1 MKNTRE
7 RKNYQLQKDNKQI
20 LEAIANHERDNQI
33 KQLVK
38 ELSEINQ
45 ESIDLNQRYFNT
57 LGFTRNI
64 IWRLNEILKDKK
76 ELK

>member
-45 ESIDLNQRYFNT
+45 ESIDLNQSYFNT

>member
-1 MKNTRE
+1 MDKA
-7 RKNYQLQKDNKQI
+7 K
-20 LEAIANHERDNQI
+20 I

-38 ELSEINQ
+38 ELSEITQ

-64 IWRLNEILKDKK
+64 IWRLNEILKEDDKYFTQK
-76 ELK
+76 EIVYISNINKK

>member
-1 MKNTRE
+1 MDKAKIE
-7 RKNYQLQKDNKQI
+7 
-20 LEAIANHERDNQI
+20 
-33 KQLVK
+33 QLVK

-76 ELK
+76 GS

>member
-1 MKNTRE
+1 MLP
-7 RKNYQLQKDNKQI
+7 YLDQLQKDKREKLNAKKDRMKNEQI
-20 LEAIANHERDNQI
+20 I
-33 KQLVK
+33 QLVK

-76 ELK
+76 GS

>member
-1 MKNTRE
+1 MKNA
-7 RKNYQLQKDNKQI
+7 QI
-20 LEAIANHERDNQI
+20 T
-33 KQLVK
+33 QLVK

-45 ESIDLNQRYFNT
+45 DSIDLNQRYFNT

-76 ELK
+76 G